1 MTTESKTVTVELN
14 VEAAYAQLVGFS
26 SAAKAFVAAQEKDDK
41 DGMIDAANAAV
52 DSSIGLINDLM
63 PYDLSVQLHDRL
75 EKEHPELVTPE
86 PSLEE
91 VLKGLFGED
100 FDMSL
105 IAGLDD

>member
-14 VEAAYAQLVGFS
+14 VEAAYEQLVGFS

-105 IAGLDD
+105 VAGLDD